1 MHKRYEISANYTVEA
16 AFVVPIILGMIFS
29 MIYMLF
35 VLHDKVILHENIRY
49 NVICIDE
56 NDGNYKKTS
65 NEKTSYEKVMDKK
78 ASDKKIS
85 NDKNLSKNNLKKFLS
100 EKIMTKESVS
110 RNLRIFRV
118 TKLKCNVG
126 KTYIKPEVKAVS
138 KMDIPVMGYFMKKT
152 KRTKRNF
159 L

>member
-56 NDGNYKKTS
+56 NDGNYKKIS
-65 NEKTSYEKVMDKK
+65 NEKTSYEKTSYKK
-78 ASDKKIS
+78 
-85 NDKNLSKNNLKKFLS
+85 
-100 EKIMTKESVS
+100 
-110 RNLRIFRV
+110 RH
-118 TKLKCNVG
+118 
-126 KTYIKPEVKAVS
+126 
-138 KMDIPVMGYFMKKT
+138 MKKQWI
-152 KRTKRNF
+152 KKQWIKKHRIKKYQMIKI
-159 L
+159 

>member
-85 NDKNLSKNNLKKFLS
+85 NDKNLSKNNSKKFLS
-100 EKIMTKESVS
+100 EKS
-110 RNLRIFRV
+110 RIECNKNRVYLFLSRLCVFLSFKRLYHNKLNGWGYIFI
-118 TKLKCNVG
+118 TAEK
-126 KTYIKPEVKAVS
+126 
-138 KMDIPVMGYFMKKT
+138 
-152 KRTKRNF
+152 
-159 L
+159 

>member
-126 KTYIKPEVKAVS
+126 KIS
-138 KMDIPVMGYFMKKT
+138 
-152 KRTKRNF
+152 
-159 L
+159 